1 MKPRHFLIAG
11 NLTNHNLNVLE
22 YQYILAEAT
31 PRTSLRFDSPLN
43 RNLDLGFGTI
53 KLPRKWGICE
63 KVLDPAVLIE
73 GSDRIV
79 IINDLTQSDQHSN
92 RTYVRNGPSRFY
104 AGVPLISAHG
114 NVVGAVCILDE
125 KVRDGLSQEDI
136 QYLQD
141 LSMIIMEYLET
152 YIIRERYRRGAEGL
166 HGLMSFAEGATN
178 PQSFTEHL
186 RSTESS
192 AEDTVTASSNGED
205 RSTDDLNMDGTSQTR
220 STDSSATSQAPTK
233 PTTDRRGSAS
243 DLQQSLMPATTKEL
257 FARAADIMLRC
268 NDMSGVMFID
278 AAVAATGP
286 SETQPNSSGKRCHIL
301 GFATAE
307 LSSSRGNLLPAHM
320 IPHESS
326 LKWVLEH
333 YPHGYSLDCN
343 DAEATVW
350 LDAGKSTEE
359 LSDPKEGL
367 QPTQELQTTAKDR
380 AQHTARVRAL
390 IPNIKS
396 ALFLPM
402 WDFERK
408 RWFAGCFCWST
419 RRERVMDDPLDLPFL
434 KAFGHSIMQEVARLD
449 AMSTDQAKATFLSS
463 LSHELRTPL
472 HGILGSAHLIRQST
486 LDSFQTTMSRYSY
499 TSWT

>member
-1 MKPRHFLIAG
+1 
-11 NLTNHNLNVLE
+11 
-22 YQYILAEAT
+22 LAEAT

-43 RNLDLGFGTI
+43 QNLDLGFGTI

-63 KVLDPAVLIE
+63 KVLDPAVLID

-79 IINDLTQSDQHSN
+79 IINDLSISEQHSKK
-92 RTYVRNGPSRFY
+92 TYVRNGPSRFY
-104 AGVPLISAHG
+104 AGVPLVSIHG
-114 NVVGAVCILDE
+114 NVVGAVCILDD

-136 QYLQD
+136 QYLKD

-152 YIIRERYRRGAEGL
+152 YIIRDRYRRGAEGL
-166 HGLMSFAEGATN
+166 HGLMSFAEGATH
-178 PQSFTEHL
+178 PQSLPRHS
-186 RSTESS
+186 RSTGSS
-192 AEDTVTASSNGED
+192 PDDRVSAFSNGED
-205 RSTDDLNMDGTSQTR
+205 HPIYDPNLDGATQSRDTH
-220 STDSSATSQAPTK
+220 SSAKSQAPAQATS
-233 PTTDRRGSAS
+233 DRRGSAS
-243 DLQQSLMPATTKEL
+243 DLQQSLLPATTKEL

-286 SETQPNSSGKRCHIL
+286 SKLEPNSSGKRCHIL
-301 GFATAE
+301 GFATAD
-307 LSSSRGNLLPAHM
+307 LSSSTGDMLPAHM
-320 IPHESS
+320 TPHESN

-350 LDAGKSTEE
+350 SDAGQFKED
-359 LSDPKEGL
+359 LSDLRENF
-367 QPTQELQTTAKDR
+367 QQTQEFTTTAKDR
-380 AQHTARVRAL
+380 AQHTARVRTL

-472 HGILGSAHLIRQST
+472 HGILGSAHLVRQSS
-486 LDSFQTTMSRYSY
+486 LDSFQTTMSKFPSMLTARYAL
-499 TSWT
+499 T

>member
-1 MKPRHFLIAG
+1 
-11 NLTNHNLNVLE
+11 
-22 YQYILAEAT
+22 LAEAT

-63 KVLDPAVLIE
+63 KVLDPAVLID

-79 IINDLTQSDQHSN
+79 IINDLSTSEQHAKK
-92 RTYVRNGPSRFY
+92 TYVRNGPSRFY
-104 AGVPLISAHG
+104 AGVPLVSVHG
-114 NVVGAVCILDE
+114 NVVGAVCILDD

-136 QYLQD
+136 QYLKD
-141 LSMIIMEYLET
+141 LSIIIMEYLET
-152 YIIRERYRRGAEGL
+152 YIIRDRYRRGAEGL
-166 HGLMSFAEGATN
+166 HGLMSFAEGAAN
-178 PQSFTEHL
+178 PQSVTRHFK
-186 RSTESS
+186 STGSLPEDKGSAISNREDHPTDDPNLDGAAQSRDTHSS
-192 AEDTVTASSNGED
+192 AKLQAPA
-205 RSTDDLNMDGTSQTR
+205 Q
-220 STDSSATSQAPTK
+220 ATS
-233 PTTDRRGSAS
+233 DRRGSAS
-243 DLQQSLMPATTKEL
+243 DLQQSLLPATTKEL
-257 FARAADIMLRC
+257 FARAAEIMLRC

-278 AAVAATGP
+278 AAIAATGP
-286 SETQPNSSGKRCHIL
+286 SESEPNNSGKRCHIL
-301 GFATAE
+301 GFATAD
-307 LSSSRGNLLPAHM
+307 LSSSTGGMLPVHM

-350 LDAGKSTEE
+350 SDAGQSKEDLSHPLENSQQSPE
-359 LSDPKEGL
+359 LP
-367 QPTQELQTTAKDR
+367 TTAKDR
-380 AQHTARVRAL
+380 AQHTARVRNL

-472 HGILGSAHLIRQST
+472 HGILGSAHLIRQSS
-486 LDSFQTTMSRYSY
+486 LDSFQTTMSKFPSTLTVTYVL
-499 TSWT
+499 T